1 MTSTFAKCILLLT
14 AVLSVA
20 ALAETIKPT
29 HNVDA
34 RIFSVGTTSFSSKLT
49 TGQSA
54 HFRIEGLGD
63 LKDCKVELSVNGHVT
78 NTGVKVISMNGR
90 TVYTEPFT
98 VAFPEGYPK
107 NTYASISMVLKLI
120 SGCTLNGGGAEN
132 TLMATFPIWS
142 GPAI

>member
-1 MTSTFAKCILLLT
+1 MASIFAICTLLLT
-14 AVLSVA
+14 AVISLA
-20 ALAETIKPT
+20 AFAETSAPMQD
-29 HNVDA
+29 VEA

-49 TGQSA
+49 SGQSA

-63 LKDCKVELSVNGHVT
+63 LKDCTIELSVNGHVT

-98 VAFPEGYPK
+98 VAFPAGYPK
-107 NTYASISMVLKLI
+107 NSYASISMVLKPI
-120 SGCTLNGGGAEN
+120 SGCALSGGGADN
-132 TLMATFPIWS
+132 RLMATFPIWS